1 MIKNVQKTNNTEKWF
16 LNKFCKVYKR
26 HKNNASDCKKKRE
39 KNKEPI
45 AEKMKKLDKRQKITE
60 ILLLCTQFFLYI
72 YSA

>member
-1 MIKNVQKTNNTEKWF
+1 MQEI
-16 LNKFCKVYKR
+16 
-26 HKNNASDCKKKRE
+26 AKKRE

-60 ILLLCTQFFLYI
+60 ILLLFTQIFLYI